1 MCLYLYLRS
10 CYNGTM
16 KGGVGMAVIECPMC
30 GRQIAD
36 KVEECPGCG
45 YSLKYLMAEE
55 EQETQE
61 TPKIQEDTRTELEKL
76 VDEICARNDNMYVA
90 IKELR
95 QATGMDLGSADD
107 IIRKK
112 YKGVARQEERK
123 RSKQKR
129 GRFNL

>member
-16 KGGVGMAVIECPMC
+16 KGGVGMAVTECPMC

-45 YSLKYLMAEE
+45 YSLRYLMAEE

-61 TPKIQEDTRTELEKL
+61 APKIQEDTRTELEKL

-112 YKGVARQEERK
+112 YKGVTRQEERK

>member
-10 CYNGTM
+10 CYNGIM
-16 KGGVGMAVIECPMC
+16 KGGV
-30 GRQIAD
+30 
-36 KVEECPGCG
+36 
-45 YSLKYLMAEE
+45 
-55 EQETQE
+55 
-61 TPKIQEDTRTELEKL
+61 EKL

-112 YKGVARQEERK
+112 YKGVTRQEERK

-129 GRFNL
+129 GRFHL

>member
-1 MCLYLYLRS
+1 
-10 CYNGTM
+10 
-16 KGGVGMAVIECPMC
+16 
-30 GRQIAD
+30 
-36 KVEECPGCG
+36 
-45 YSLKYLMAEE
+45 MAEE

-61 TPKIQEDTRTELEKL
+61 APKIQEDTRTELEKL

-112 YKGVARQEERK
+112 YKGVTRQEERK

-129 GRFNL
+129 GRFHL

>member
-1 MCLYLYLRS
+1 
-10 CYNGTM
+10 
-16 KGGVGMAVIECPMC
+16 
-30 GRQIAD
+30 
-36 KVEECPGCG
+36 
-45 YSLKYLMAEE
+45 MAEE

-61 TPKIQEDTRTELEKL
+61 APKIQEDTRTELEKL

-112 YKGVARQEERK
+112 YKGVTRQEERK

>member
-1 MCLYLYLRS
+1 
-10 CYNGTM
+10 
-16 KGGVGMAVIECPMC
+16 
-30 GRQIAD
+30 
-36 KVEECPGCG
+36 
-45 YSLKYLMAEE
+45 MAEE

-112 YKGVARQEERK
+112 YKGVTRQEERK

>member
-1 MCLYLYLRS
+1 
-10 CYNGTM
+10 
-16 KGGVGMAVIECPMC
+16 
-30 GRQIAD
+30 
-36 KVEECPGCG
+36 
-45 YSLKYLMAEE
+45 MAEE
-55 EQETQE
+55 EQESQE
-61 TPKIQEDTRTELEKL
+61 APKIQEDTRTELEKL

-112 YKGVARQEERK
+112 YKGVTRQEERK

-129 GRFNL
+129 GRFHL